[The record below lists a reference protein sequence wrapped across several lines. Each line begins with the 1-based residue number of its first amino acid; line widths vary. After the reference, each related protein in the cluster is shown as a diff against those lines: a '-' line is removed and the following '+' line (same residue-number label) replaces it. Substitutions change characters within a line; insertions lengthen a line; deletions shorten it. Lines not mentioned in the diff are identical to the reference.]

1 MDKKGG
7 GGIYRKMFQKGGGGT
22 SRLCPL
28 PLNPPLQLMETNT
41 WTWSTTLTECLDSLS
56 NKMARSGISGG
67 PAREIFI
74 PKQVYLL
81 LRESDLHQVHMY
93 QT

>member
-1 MDKKGG
+1 
-7 GGIYRKMFQKGGGGT
+7 
-22 SRLCPL
+22 
-28 PLNPPLQLMETNT
+28 
-41 WTWSTTLTECLDSLS
+41 
-56 NKMARSGISGG
+56 MARSGISGG